1 MDNRYLRKQL
11 LEIHDEAE
19 AREHENLQ
27 NSKKYRQRLK
37 EYCLGDPGNILVGVC
52 ANAALIDVAEA
63 EAECQKDIK
72 IKLAALLKDM
82 DGHKRAA
89 KQFRDFT
96 KAVKLLLEALIV
108 IDGGNS
114 HCKFCNA
121 DLYENM
127 GQHVE
132 SCPLPIIAAYAGQKL
147 PEV

>member
-37 EYCLGDPGNILVGVC
+37 EHCLEEPGNILIGVC
-52 ANAALIDVAEA
+52 ANAALIEVAEV

-72 IKLAALLKDM
+72 IKLAALLKDI
-82 DGHKRAA
+82 DGDKRAA
-89 KQFRDFT
+89 KQFKDFT
-96 KAVKLLLEALIV
+96 KAVNRLLDALIV
-108 IDGGNS
+108 IDGRNS
-114 HCKFCNA
+114 HCKFCDA

-132 SCPLPIIAAYAGQKL
+132 GCPLPIIAAYAGQKL